1 MSEII
6 LEGRGLTRR
15 YKTDTGQTLTAC
27 RGVDLTLHKGK
38 TLGIVGESGC
48 GKSTLL
54 RMVTQLEQPDE
65 GRLFY
70 FGKDITSL
78 KGEELRKNR
87 RHIQMVFQDSSAAF
101 FPRMKVSEAV
111 SEPLRNFKRL
121 SQREVDR
128 QVSKLL
134 ELVELPESFS
144 ERYPHSMSGGQRQ
157 RLGIARALALN
168 PDVLVCDEATSALD
182 VSVQQRIIQLL
193 AEIQRERK
201 LSMIFVCHD
210 LALVQSMSHQIMV
223 MYLGGIVESLPG
235 NQMWERACHP
245 YSKALLG
252 SIFAVDM
259 DFDKPL
265 SRLEGD
271 VPSPLDLP
279 KGCPFHTRC
288 AQCMDRC
295 QQERPALR
303 TIGPDHQVACHLY
316 SNEVKEC
323 I

>member
-15 YKTDTGQTLTAC
+15 YKTDTGQTLTASN
-27 RGVDLTLHKGK
+27 GVDLALHKGK

-54 RMVTQLEQPDE
+54 RMLTQIERPDE
-65 GRLFY
+65 GKLFY
-70 FGKDITSL
+70 YGKDITSL
-78 KGEELRKNR
+78 KGEALRKHR
-87 RHIQMVFQDSSAAF
+87 RHIQMVFQNSTAAF
-101 FPRMKVSEAV
+101 FPKMKVSDAI
-111 SEPLRNFKRL
+111 SEPLRNFKHL
-121 SQREVDR
+121 SKREVDS

-134 ELVELPESFS
+134 EMVELPESFA

-168 PDVLVCDEATSALD
+168 PDVLVCDEATCSLD

-193 AEIQRERK
+193 ARIQKERQ
-201 LSMIFVCHD
+201 LSIIFVCHD
-210 LALVQSMSHQIMV
+210 LALVQSISHQVMV
-223 MYLGGIVESLPG
+223 MYLGNVVETLPG
-235 NQMWERACHP
+235 DQVWEKGCHP

-252 SIFAVDM
+252 SVFAIDM

-265 SRLEGD
+265 SGLEGD
-271 VPSPLDLP
+271 IPSPLDLP

-288 AQCMDRC
+288 PQCMDRC
-295 QQERPALR
+295 RQERPVLR
-303 TIGPDHQVACHLY
+303 TVGSDHQVSCHLY
-316 SNEVKEC
+316 YNEVKEC
-323 I
+323 M

>member
-1 MSEII
+1 MSEVI

-15 YKTDTGQTLTAC
+15 YKTDTGRILTAC
-27 RGVDLTLHKGK
+27 NEVDLTLHKGK

-54 RMVTQLEQPDE
+54 RMVTQLEKPDE

-70 FGKDITSL
+70 CGKDITSL
-78 KGEELRKNR
+78 KGEALRKNR
-87 RHIQMVFQDSSAAF
+87 QHIQMVFQDSTAAF
-101 FPRMKVSEAV
+101 FPRMKVSEAI

-121 SQREVDR
+121 SQKEVDR
-128 QVSKLL
+128 QVARLL
-134 ELVELPESFS
+134 ELVELPENFA

-157 RLGIARALALN
+157 RLGIARSLALN

-182 VSVQQRIIQLL
+182 VSVQRRIIQLL
-193 AEIQRERK
+193 TEIQQQRK
-201 LSMIFVCHD
+201 LSIIFVCHD
-210 LALVQSMSHQIMV
+210 LALVQSISHQVMV
-223 MYLGGIVESLPG
+223 MYLGSVVETLPG
-235 NQMWERACHP
+235 CQVWDRVCHP

-252 SIFAVDM
+252 SVFAIDM

-265 SRLEGD
+265 SGLEGD
-271 VPSPLDLP
+271 IPSPLNLP

-288 AQCMDRC
+288 PQCMDLC
-295 QQERPALR
+295 QQEQPVLR
-303 TIGPDHQVACHLY
+303 IIGPNHQVACHLY
-316 SNEVKEC
+316 SNEDKEC